1 MSFPRRNSWR
11 DIRDEL
17 SRRIAAREWLPG
29 ATVPGEEALSAEF
42 GAARAT
48 VNRALQDLARSGVL
62 ERKRK
67 AGTRVALHP
76 VREARFVIPLVRQE
90 VEARGAAYGYTLLSR
105 GTSAAP
111 ELVRARLGLPA
122 GARML
127 HVRCLHTADRA
138 PYQYEDRWISLAA
151 VPAAE
156 QESFDAVG
164 PNEWLVE
171 NAPFSQAEF
180 AFFAAAAS
188 ADDAALLALRPG
200 DPVFVGERLTWLGE
214 KPVTLVRM
222 AHPPSHRMVSRI

>member
-1 MSFPRRNSWR
+1 VNLPRNSWR

-17 SRRIAAREWLPG
+17 SRRIAEREWKPG
-29 ATVPGEEALSAEF
+29 AAVPGEEALSAEF

-48 VNRALQDLARSGVL
+48 VNRALQDLARAGVL

-105 GTSAAP
+105 EIVAAP

-127 HVRCLHTADRA
+127 HVRCMHTADRA

-156 QESFDAVG
+156 NEPFDFAG

-171 NAPFSQAEF
+171 TAPFSQAEF
-180 AFFAAAAS
+180 AFFAAAAT

-214 KPVTLVRM
+214 RPVTLVRM